1 MKVYTKLLV
10 IPAILFFFA
19 ACSKDNTESAGLSAD
34 PSVLTGKWKLSE
46 TRMDIGDGK
55 SEWKPVEKGT
65 DKYLEF
71 KENGSLSGNTFP
83 NYPLYSLKDSSIIM
97 FKEADGIKYQN
108 YRYELKDGKLSMSPA
123 GPIWC
128 IEACGGRYIKVE

>member
-1 MKVYTKLLV
+1 MKIYTKLLV
-10 IPAILFFFA
+10 IAAILFFA
-19 ACSKDNTESAGLSAD
+19 ACSKDNTESVDLFVD
-34 PSVLTGKWKLSE
+34 PAVLTGKWKLSE

-55 SEWKPVEKGT
+55 SEWELVDKGT
-65 DKYLEF
+65 GKYIEF

-83 NYPLYSLKDSSIIM
+83 NYPVYSLKDSSIIM

-123 GPIWC
+123 GPVWC
-128 IEACGGRYIKVE
+128 FEACGARYIKVE